1 MGVWHVEINFFVFVL
16 LPINIRQLLIKKNF
30 VVGGYLASTIKV
42 EVLVDGIEK
51 CFLDPKD
58 YHFWIKN
65 ITNYPLTPRGVEFLK
80 FSFLYVE
87 DSFLSFIEIIK
98 INESGVIFFNR
109 NFQFIRQK

>member
-1 MGVWHVEINFFVFVL
+1 MGVGHIKINFFEFVI
-16 LPINIRQLLIKKNF
+16 LPTDIRQLLTKKFF
-30 VVGGYLASTIKV
+30 VVGGYLSGTIKV

-80 FSFLYVE
+80 FSFLYVK
-87 DSFLSFIEIIK
+87 DSFLSFIEMMK
-98 INESGVIFFNR
+98 INESWIIFFN
-109 NFQFIRQK
+109 